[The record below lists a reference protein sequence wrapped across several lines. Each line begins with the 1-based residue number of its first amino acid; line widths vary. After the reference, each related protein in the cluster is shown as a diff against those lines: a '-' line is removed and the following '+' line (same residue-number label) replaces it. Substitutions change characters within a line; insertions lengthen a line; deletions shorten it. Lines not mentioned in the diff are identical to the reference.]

1 MTMLTA
7 QSPEYYG
14 VTRVVGP
21 DGGPVAVAHA
31 AFKSSILFTRPN
43 NATAYTAGDVIGRAD
58 TVTPANAGD
67 AIIRLAGVGPVGG
80 ALSLETVELHFDT
93 NAIPAGMTT
102 FRLHLYGLP
111 PAPMLDNA
119 VYNLSSAEIA
129 RYLGFITLNAPV
141 DLGDTIYS
149 ITTDIRRHIN
159 LVPYSGSLYAELE
172 TVGAF
177 TPAAL
182 TPVTLKVSSRQLSPA
197 TQLVED
203 LPIAG
208 SFPALPTLNLK
219 FSENRNLIDDVT
231 GRQLITFTRASSAT
245 FIDSAGRLQT
255 AAVDV
260 PRFDHNPTTGESL
273 GLLVED
279 QRTNSLLRSEEFD
292 NAAWPR
298 SGTTLP
304 TITADAAVAPN
315 GATTADLW
323 TRAIT
328 GSNFISQA
336 IAKAASAIQYTFS
349 VFVKQSVGNFC
360 ALRCQGTFP
369 NKVDVVFNLS
379 SGTISTAAT
388 VAGGTFTGPSAS
400 ITPYPN
406 GWYRLTVTATSDT
419 ATGYQCFASFSSNG
433 VLIDGIDS
441 VSNSAG
447 LLWGAQL
454 EAGAFATSYIPT
466 TAAAVTC
473 SADVASITGAN
484 FSSWYRQDEG
494 TVFARYSF
502 PQSPTAGGGR
512 VFQFTN
518 AAATNLIWLRAQGGV
533 NRIYD
538 VTDASVSQASFNQ
551 GAYAAGIEY
560 RAALAAKANDFGFA
574 ENGGASQSDS
584 SGTMP
589 SVDRA
594 GIGMEPIGNGSQGN
608 VHIRRLTYWP
618 QRLSNSTLQTI
629 TQ

>member
-1 MTMLTA
+1 
-7 QSPEYYG
+7 
-14 VTRVVGP
+14 
-21 DGGPVAVAHA
+21 VAHA

-67 AIIRLAGVGPVGG
+67 AIIRLAAVGPVGG

-111 PAPMLDNA
+111 PAPVLDNA
-119 VYNLSSAEIA
+119 VFNLTSAEIA

-219 FSENRNLIDDVT
+219 FSENRNLIDDVS

-273 GLLVED
+273 GLLVEE
-279 QRTNSLLRSEEFD
+279 QRTNSLTYSED
-292 NAAWPR
+292 TSQWLTPTNITL
-298 SGTTLP
+298 SQNQTTAP
-304 TITADAAVAPN
+304 DGASTADQYLETAA
-315 GATTADLW
+315 
-323 TRAIT
+323 T
-328 GSNFISQA
+328 GLHVQDGMSFTFVTSTV
-336 IAKAASAIQYTFS
+336 YTYS
-349 VFVKQSVGNFC
+349 VFVKSIGGRNFEIGYP
-360 ALRCQGTFP
+360 GTIFT
-369 NKVDVVFNLS
+369 DRFARFNLS
-379 SGTISTAAT
+379 GSGS
-388 VAGGTFTGPSAS
+388 VQGSDAGVTAS
-400 ITPYPN
+400 IQAYAN
-406 GWYRLTVTATSDT
+406 GWYRCSATNT
-419 ATGYQCFASFSSNG
+419 CASGASSRISNFI
-433 VLIDGIDS
+433 IDGS
-441 VSNSAG
+441 FARSYAG
-447 LLWGAQL
+447 DVTKGLFILGAQL

-466 TAAAVTC
+466 TAAAVTR

-494 TVFARYSF
+494 TVFVNAINPALSTTLF
-502 PQSPTAGGGR
+502 SASDGTA
-512 VFQFTN
+512 N
-518 AAATNLIWLRAQGGV
+518 
-533 NRIYD
+533 NRI
-538 VTDASVSQASFNQ
+538 QAD
-551 GAYAAGIEY
+551 AGISARVARVVTGGITQANNTIAY
-560 RAALAAKANDFGFA
+560 TFGTQQQFALSYVLNSINFANAGTLGTEDTSA
-574 ENGGASQSDS
+574 TIPTVDQLRLGANPT
-584 SGTMP
+584 G
-589 SVDRA
+589 A
-594 GIGMEPIGNGSQGN
+594 GALNSTIK
-608 VHIRRLTYWP
+608 RFTFWP
-618 QRLSNSTLQTI
+618 QRLSSSTLQTI

>member
-111 PAPMLDNA
+111 PAPVLDNA
-119 VYNLSSAEIA
+119 VFNLTSAEIA

-219 FSENRNLIDDVT
+219 FSENRNLIDDVS

-273 GLLVED
+273 GLLVEE
-279 QRTNSLLRSEEFD
+279 QRTNSLTYSEDTSQWLTPFNITMSQNQATAPD
-292 NAAWPR
+292 GA
-298 SGTTLP
+298 S
-304 TITADAAVAPN
+304 TADQYLETAA
-315 GATTADLW
+315 
-323 TRAIT
+323 T
-328 GSNFISQA
+328 GLH
-336 IAKAASAIQYTFS
+336 IQDGMSFTFVTSTVYTYS
-349 VFVKQSVGNFC
+349 VFVKSIGGRNFEIGYP
-360 ALRCQGTFP
+360 GTIFT
-369 NKVDVVFNLS
+369 DRFARFNLS
-379 SGTISTAAT
+379 GSGS
-388 VAGGTFTGPSAS
+388 VQGSDAGVTAS
-400 ITPYPN
+400 IQAYAN
-406 GWYRLTVTATSDT
+406 GWYRCSATNT
-419 ATGYQCFASFSSNG
+419 CASGASSRISNFI
-433 VLIDGIDS
+433 IDGS
-441 VSNSAG
+441 FARSYAG
-447 LLWGAQL
+447 DVTKGLFIWGAQL

-466 TAAAVTC
+466 TAAAVTR

-494 TVFARYSF
+494 TVFVNAINPALSTTLF
-502 PQSPTAGGGR
+502 SASDGTA
-512 VFQFTN
+512 N
-518 AAATNLIWLRAQGGV
+518 
-533 NRIYD
+533 NRI
-538 VTDASVSQASFNQ
+538 QAD
-551 GAYAAGIEY
+551 AGISARVARVVTGGITQANNTIAY
-560 RAALAAKANDFGFA
+560 TFGTQQQFALSYVLNSINFANAGTLGTEDTSA
-574 ENGGASQSDS
+574 TIPTVDQLRLGANPT
-584 SGTMP
+584 G
-589 SVDRA
+589 A
-594 GIGMEPIGNGSQGN
+594 GALNSTIK
-608 VHIRRLTYWP
+608 RLAFFP